1 MNNICILLRRATL
14 VALLF
19 LIDNYLCG
27 DTFNVRALWVVRD
40 HVTSKKNIDEIIKF
54 AVNNNY
60 NHLFVQIRGRG
71 DAYYSSK
78 LVPRSHLLVN
88 SNFDPLEYI
97 ISETRGMNIKIHAWL
112 NTYYL
117 WSSPQKPS
125 QVDHILLNHPAWL
138 DTKKPDE
145 MNVINMLK
153 QMKKDRKIGRAHV

>member
-1 MNNICILLRRATL
+1 MKNNNKLYFISNRLLISFYTLFRRATI

-19 LIDNYLCG
+19 LADNYLIG
-27 DTFNVRALWVVRD
+27 NTFNVRALWVVRD
-40 HVTSKKNIDEIIKF
+40 HVTSKKNIDEVIKF

-97 ISETRGMNIKIHAWL
+97 ITKVRGTNIKIHAWL

-117 WSSPQKPS
+117 WSSPRRPS
-125 QVDHILLNHPAWL
+125 QDDHILLNHPAW
-138 DTKKPDE
+138 
-145 MNVINMLK
+145 
-153 QMKKDRKIGRAHV
+153 

>member
-1 MNNICILLRRATL
+1 MKNSSKLYFIPIRILNKFWTLFGRAIL

-19 LIDNYLCG
+19 LVGTNLLADA
-27 DTFNVRALWVVRD
+27 FNVRALWVVRD
-40 HVTSKKNIDEIIKF
+40 HVTSRKNIDEIIKF
-54 AVNNNY
+54 AEDNNY

-97 ISETRGMNIKIHAWL
+97 ITQVRGTNIKIHAWL

-117 WSSPQKPS
+117 WSSPKMPS
-125 QVDHILLNHPAWL
+125 QDDHVLLNHS
-138 DTKKPDE
+138 E
-145 MNVINMLK
+145 
-153 QMKKDRKIGRAHV
+153 